1 MIRVEGAGVAFGGN
15 WIFRNVSLML
25 KRGELLSVLGRNG
38 RGKTTLL
45 RALLGLQPWSS
56 GRSEVDGAIGFVPQ
70 TSDTP
75 FAYSVLDIVLM
86 GRARH
91 LRTFQLPGP
100 ADYAAARE
108 ALAMLDLLHFEQRR
122 IDEISGGERQL
133 IMIARALASRSDAL
147 ILDEPTSSLDLRNQ
161 DIILATMRRMAREY
175 GLAVI
180 FSSQYPQH
188 ALHIADKVLLM
199 NDVDHNPCGQ
209 TGVILTE
216 AALTRLYDFP
226 IRHVEVA
233 HEEGIFTTLVPVF
246 SECGRSR

>member
-1 MIRVEGAGVAFGGN
+1 MAAMIRVVDAGVAFGGR
-15 WIFRNVSLML
+15 WIFRNVSLAL
-25 KRGELLSVLGRNG
+25 ARGELLAILGRNG
-38 RGKTTLL
+38 SGKTTLL

-70 TSDTP
+70 AAEVP
-75 FAYSVLDIVLM
+75 FAYSVFDIVLM

-100 ADYAAARE
+100 ADFAAARE
-108 ALAMLDLLHFEQRR
+108 ALAMLGLEDFEQRR

-133 IMIARALASRSDAL
+133 VMIARALASRSGAL
-147 ILDEPTSSLDLRNQ
+147 VLDEPTSALDFRNQ
-161 DIILATMRRMAREY
+161 DVILATMRRMAREH

-199 NDVDHNPCGQ
+199 NDVDDNPCGP
-209 TGVILTE
+209 TGAILTE
-216 AALTRLYDFP
+216 AALTRLYGFP
-226 IRHVEVA
+226 IRRVEVPREDGA
-233 HEEGIFTTLVPVF
+233 FSTIVPLF
-246 SECGRSR
+246 S

>member
-1 MIRVEGAGVAFGGN
+1 MIRVEDAGVAFGGR
-15 WIFRNVSLML
+15 WIFRNVSLAL
-25 KRGELLSVLGRNG
+25 ARGELLAILGRNG

-45 RALLGLQPWSS
+45 RALLGLQHWSS
-56 GRSEVDGAIGFVPQ
+56 GHSEVDGVIGFVPQ
-70 TSDTP
+70 AAETP

-91 LRTFQLPGP
+91 LRTFELPGA

-108 ALAMLDLLHFEQRR
+108 ALAMLGLQDFEQRR

-133 IMIARALASRSDAL
+133 VMIARALASRSGVL
-147 ILDEPTSSLDLRNQ
+147 MLDEPTSALDFRNQ
-161 DIILATMRRMAREY
+161 DVILSTMRRMAREH

-199 NDVDHNPCGQ
+199 NDVDHNPCGPA
-209 TGVILTE
+209 GAILTE

-226 IRHVEVA
+226 IRRVELA
-233 HEEGIFTTLVPVF
+233 HEEGAFSTFVPVF
-246 SECGRSR
+246 S

>member
-1 MIRVEGAGVAFGGN
+1 MIRVEDAGVEFGGR
-15 WIFRNVSLML
+15 WIFRNVSLAL
-25 KRGELLSVLGRNG
+25 ARGELLAILGRNG
-38 RGKTTLL
+38 SGKTTLL
-45 RALLGLQPWSS
+45 RALIGLLPWSC
-56 GRSEVDGAIGFVPQ
+56 GRSEVDGAFGFVPQ
-70 TSDTP
+70 TAEAP

-108 ALAMLDLLHFEQRR
+108 ALVLLGLQAFEQRR

-133 IMIARALASRSDAL
+133 VMIARALASCSGAL
-147 ILDEPTSSLDLRNQ
+147 VLDEPTSALDFRNQ
-161 DIILATMRRMAREY
+161 DVILSMMRRMAREQ

-199 NDVDHNPCGQ
+199 NNVDYNPCGP
-209 TGVILTE
+209 TGTILTE

-226 IRHVEVA
+226 IRRVELPR
-233 HEEGIFTTLVPVF
+233 EEGAFSTLVPVF
-246 SECGRSR
+246 S

>member
-1 MIRVEGAGVAFGGN
+1 MAAMIRVEDAGVAFSGR
-15 WIFRNVSLML
+15 WIFRNVSLAL
-25 KRGELLSVLGRNG
+25 ARGELLAILGRNG
-38 RGKTTLL
+38 CGKTTLL

-70 TSDTP
+70 AAEMP

-91 LRTFQLPGP
+91 LRTFELPGL
-100 ADYAAARE
+100 ADYTAARE
-108 ALAMLDLLHFEQRR
+108 ALAMLGLQDFEQRR

-133 IMIARALASRSDAL
+133 VMIARALASCSGAL
-147 ILDEPTSSLDLRNQ
+147 VLDEPTSALDFRNQ
-161 DIILATMRRMAREY
+161 DVILSTMRRMAREH
-175 GLAVI
+175 GHAVI

-199 NDVDHNPCGQ
+199 NHVDHNPCGPA
-209 TGVILTE
+209 GEILTE

-226 IRHVEVA
+226 IRRVEVA
-233 HEEGIFTTLVPVF
+233 REEGASSTLVPVF
-246 SECGRSR
+246 S

>member
-1 MIRVEGAGVAFGGN
+1 MAAMIRVEDAGVAFGSR
-15 WIFRNVSLML
+15 WIFRNVSLAVA
-25 KRGELLSVLGRNG
+25 RGELLAILGRNG

-56 GRSEVDGAIGFVPQ
+56 GHAEVDGAIGFVAQ
-70 TSDTP
+70 TAETP

-108 ALAMLDLLHFEQRR
+108 ALAVLGLQQFEQRR

-133 IMIARALASRSDAL
+133 VMIARALASSSGAL
-147 ILDEPTSSLDLRNQ
+147 LLDEPTSSLDFRNQ
-161 DIILATMRRMAREY
+161 DVILATMRRMAREH

-199 NDVDHNPCGQ
+199 NDVDHNPCGP
-209 TGVILTE
+209 TDTLLTE
-216 AALTRLYDFP
+216 AVLTRLYDFP
-226 IRHVEVA
+226 IRRVEVA
-233 HEEGIFTTLVPVF
+233 HEEGTFSTLVPVF
-246 SECGRSR
+246 S